1 MAQSTKSR
9 GMKLQGQPGSA
20 REKQQPPDQR
30 VGEGDHQGTMA
41 PVESHRTPV
50 VPQVQSPESGGGEGT
65 KSLPVQSL
73 ESGGGEGTKS
83 PPVVPQVQSPES
95 GGGEGT
101 KSPPVVPQVQSPESG
116 GGEGTKSPPLATS
129 TPAKPAGKTQ
139 VCVHAVVHVYRPW
152 IPAL

>member
-1 MAQSTKSR
+1 MAQSTKSK
-9 GMKLQGQPGSA
+9 GMKLQGQPGGV

-65 KSLPVQSL
+65 KS
-73 ESGGGEGTKS
+73 

-101 KSPPVVPQVQSPESG
+101 KSPLVVPQVQSPESG

-139 VCVHAVVHVYRPW
+139 VRVHAVVHVYRPW